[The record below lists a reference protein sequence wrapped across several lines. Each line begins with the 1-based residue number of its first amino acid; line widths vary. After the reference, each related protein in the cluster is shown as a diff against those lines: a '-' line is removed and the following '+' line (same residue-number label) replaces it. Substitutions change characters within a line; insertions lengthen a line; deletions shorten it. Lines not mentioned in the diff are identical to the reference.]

1 METYRMNGNTV
12 RICGKTKET
21 EQGLML
27 VSSGAFLEFS
37 GEIGNIR
44 MKMAGS
50 DGDRYY
56 DAYFGIFLNGSR
68 TPEKIWKVKEGICN
82 YEVFSRKQKEQVTVK
97 IVKLTEMQYGTAE
110 ILELAV
116 DGEVLPTGEREH
128 QILFVGDSL
137 TAGYGVSGSA
147 DDLIFTTETEDVTK
161 GYSYLAAET
170 LHADA
175 WFACC
180 SGGGI
185 TSRWIPPE
193 EKTPLTDIL
202 MPEVFEKSS
211 SEVLVPEVIAVNL
224 GTNDASYTRG
234 DATKEAAFT
243 ERYAAFVKKLAK
255 RYPDAYILLLYGLME
270 TTLTEAVKKAEE
282 QCWKAG
288 VKCTFTELPLSD
300 KQDGYGTGEHPS
312 AVTHKKTALVT
323 ARAIAQV
330 TGWKE

>member
-37 GEIGNIR
+37 GEIGNIH

-50 DGDRYY
+50 DGERYY
-56 DAYFGIFLNGSR
+56 DAYLGIFLNGRR
-68 TPEKIWKVKEGICN
+68 T
-82 YEVFSRKQKEQVTVK
+82 
-97 IVKLTEMQYGTAE
+97 
-110 ILELAV
+110 LE
-116 DGEVLPTGEREH
+116 
-128 QILFVGDSL
+128 
-137 TAGYGVSGSA
+137 
-147 DDLIFTTETEDVTK
+147 
-161 GYSYLAAET
+161 
-170 LHADA
+170 
-175 WFACC
+175 
-180 SGGGI
+180 
-185 TSRWIPPE
+185 E
-193 EKTPLTDIL
+193 EAPLTDIL

-211 SEVLVPEVIAVNL
+211 SEVFVPEVIAVNL

-243 ERYAAFVKKLAK
+243 EHYAAFVKKLAK

-282 QCWKAG
+282 QCRKDG
-288 VKCTFTELPLSD
+288 VKCSFTELPLSD

-312 AVTHKKTALVT
+312 AITHKKTALVA